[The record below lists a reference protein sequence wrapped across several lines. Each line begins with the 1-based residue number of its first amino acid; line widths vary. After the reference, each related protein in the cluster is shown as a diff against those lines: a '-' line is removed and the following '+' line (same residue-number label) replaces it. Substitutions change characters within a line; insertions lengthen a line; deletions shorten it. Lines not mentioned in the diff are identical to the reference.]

1 MDQDQA
7 VAGQE
12 QEPLDE
18 FEAAF
23 AQAGHELRT
32 KTADA
37 PQAETSESADASQA
51 ADAKVDDAPPQDAAN
66 DQDAKAATSPPAAK
80 TQQGQRSYQEME
92 SLLADALHRERSNAQ
107 RISSVDIRS
116 NGLARENEAL
126 KRQVAE
132 FQSQLRNRG
141 AAKVEPGQ
149 SVDDAL
155 ANAPELQSA
164 VMRRIQEATAP
175 LRDALDAANTRLGE
189 VGEAT
194 VKAAE
199 AIRPVVARDEM
210 AAVREVWS
218 GLDGEFT
225 PAWRQDIKTSDF
237 RLWLKDQSAAVQ
249 GLYDNSVTIKE
260 TADVLEL
267 YYAKR
272 GGRPKAGAEQR
283 SGNSQAAK
291 PITAAQR
298 AAGSNERLRQA
309 SGIAPRPGGAAPR
322 VDPEDF
328 EGAFAEATSALR
340 AAKKG

>member
-7 VAGQE
+7 AAGQE
-12 QEPLDE
+12 QDTQDE

-23 AQAGHELRT
+23 AQAGQELRT
-32 KTADA
+32 KTVDA
-37 PQAETSESADASQA
+37 PQATIVETEGASQA
-51 ADAKVDDAPPQDAAN
+51 ADAPAADAPTQGTADE
-66 DQDAKAATSPPAAK
+66 QDAKAAASTAAAK
-80 TQQGQRSYQEME
+80 PAQGQRSYQELE
-92 SLLADALHRERSNAQ
+92 SLLTDALHRERSNAQ
-107 RISSVDIRS
+107 RISSVDLRS

-126 KRQVAE
+126 KRQVSD
-132 FQSQLRNRG
+132 FQTQLRNKG
-141 AAKVEPGQ
+141 VVKVEPGQ
-149 SVDDAL
+149 NVDDVL

-175 LRDALDAANTRLGE
+175 LRDALDAANTKLGE

-210 AAVREVWS
+210 AAVREVWT

-225 PAWRQDIKTSDF
+225 PAWRNDIKTADF
-237 RLWLKDQSAAVQ
+237 RLWLKDQSAAIQ

-267 YYAKR
+267 YYARR
-272 GGRPKAGAEQR
+272 GGRPKAGAEQQP
-283 SGNSQAAK
+283 GNNLTAK
-291 PITAAQR
+291 PNTAAQK

-309 SGIAPRPGGAAPR
+309 SGIAPRPGAATKH
-322 VDPEDF
+322 VDSDDF
-328 EGAFAEATSALR
+328 EGAFAEATGAMR